1 MTGTWIWR
9 NTGTPLIDNFCRQLN
24 AWQEDI
30 QSSNGLIAMN
40 ANLAIRGLTCASLQN
55 ISINSVLDVT
65 SAFNA
70 HVMDQHPHRLKTM
83 SLTLRQCFV
92 QAVKRYLI
100 NKVSCWF
107 LQHTRYINLKFA
119 AYATRT
125 DRLVL
130 AIKTFLIVTIDWVI
144 NSHGGWGLLAF
155 EYLSKQ
161 TKAWCVVTVL
171 WRKFVFRAQ
180 TLLLFSIVKTCSKMQ
195 I

>member
-83 SLTLRQCFV
+83 PLTLRQCFV

-144 NSHGGWGLLAF
+144 IIHGGWGVASLRIF
-155 EYLSKQ
+155 KQ
-161 TKAWCVVTVL
+161 TNKSLMC
-171 WRKFVFRAQ
+171 RDC
-180 TLLLFSIVKTCSKMQ
+180 IVKKVCFSSTNFTLVFKR
-195 I
+195 